1 MPEAFSDDEIKRLG
15 QALASGGELTCPTC
29 RVPLDRRAI
38 PPRSDVS
45 YVRDRLWLTCP
56 ECHRAVVLDR
66 R

>member
-15 QALASGGELTCPTC
+15 QALASGGELACPRC
-29 RVPLDRRAI
+29 GVPLDRRAV